1 MIRDKRYKYVHFA
14 ALPPLLFDLE
24 ADPWEMK
31 NLADDPKMAPVVLR
45 YAQKMLSWQLSHAER
60 TLTHIHLKEGGPVIR
75 PRQTWGAKA
84 AE

>member
-1 MIRDKRYKYVHFA
+1 MHFA
-14 ALPPLLFDLE
+14 ALPPLLFDLKK
-24 ADPWEMK
+24 DPGEMS
-31 NLADDPKMAPVVLR
+31 NLADDPAYAR
-45 YAQKMLSWQLSHAER
+45 RSCCDYAQKMLSWRMRHVER